1 MTDSRTGQ
9 LIFVED
15 DAALRRLLA
24 TALERRGWEVIA
36 VGRAEEALERLDGTE
51 QDADVVLSDL
61 FMPGLGGM
69 ELCRRLR
76 ELRPEIPVVVLTAF
90 GSLETAIE
98 AIRAGAWDFVTK
110 PVEVDALAIAL
121 DRAREHRSLRRE
133 VRQLR
138 REIRGRDG
146 GDLLSGESD
155 AMRTLRRLVDRV
167 AVSEASVLIRGET
180 GTGKEVV
187 ARAIHSRSPRAGKP
201 FVALSCAALP
211 EALLESELFGHVRG
225 AFTGANERRPGLFL
239 QATGGTL
246 FLDEIGE
253 MPMALQVKL
262 LRVLQER
269 SVRPV
274 GGDREVPIDVRIL
287 SATHRELE
295 EAIAE
300 GRFREDLWFRLNV
313 IQLDIPPLRDR
324 GHDVLA
330 LAQRFVQ
337 EFAQRSGGTVR
348 GISPEAARRLLAWS
362 WPGNVRE
369 LRNCIERAV
378 ALTTREEIGVED
390 LPPRVREIATQ
401 PGSTAVLTAGVLE
414 PLAELERRHVLHVLD
429 AVGGR
434 RGEAARIL
442 GLDRK
447 TLYRRLNEWAVRAD
461 PPTDE
466 GG

>member
-1 MTDSRTGQ
+1 MTDPRTGQ

-90 GSLETAIE
+90 GSLDTAIE